1 MGGVRTCP
9 IEGWLML
16 ASAGAGPGM
25 RALTSGAGASPPMGD
40 TGAERPDESASCAEA
55 RGVTATRAARI
66 TTLPAIFITRL
77 PKSLIAPRTSGND
90 NGVPRLENDILACID
105 SPKHILVVKW
115 KPYWLTIIVP
125 EHVHFL
131 GIRKFRNTTGT

>member
-1 MGGVRTCP
+1 MGGVKTRP

-16 ASAGAGPGM
+16 ARAGAGPGI
-25 RALTSGAGASPPMGD
+25 RALTSGAEAPPPMGE
-40 TGAERPDESASCAEA
+40 TGAERPDVSGSCAEA
-55 RGVTATRAARI
+55 QGVTATRAARI

-77 PKSLIAPRTSGND
+77 PKSLIAPGASGNN
-90 NGVPRLENDILACID
+90 NGVPWLENDILACID
-105 SPKHILVVKW
+105 SPKHILVVKG